1 MRLLHQ
7 NEPRDFPAMRNI
19 FLNLIFGAVG
29 FIGSLTLPE
38 LAASLAGFGTFVWM
52 IVQCVIAIRKAQ
64 RSACSR
70 ANCPRRSD

>member
-1 MRLLHQ
+1 MRLHR
-7 NEPRDFPAMRNI
+7 NEPLNFPDMRNI
-19 FLNLIFGAVG
+19 LFNLIFGAVG

>member
-1 MRLLHQ
+1 MRLHR

>member
-1 MRLLHQ
+1 MRLHR
-7 NEPRDFPAMRNI
+7 NEPLNFLDMRNI
-19 FLNLIFGAVG
+19 LFNLIFGAVG

-38 LAASLAGFGTFVWM
+38 IAASLAGFGTFVWM

-70 ANCPRRSD
+70 ANCPRRTD